1 MVGSTNTV
9 DTRILHSQWYVG
21 LLLLVVFVRIPGLVN
36 ADDPSAQSPGFQ
48 GIAWGSA
55 LADVSQLVPVER
67 SGRVNVYQYKE
78 RPPHFAQETVDAV
91 KLYAIDGK
99 FARVMIRY
107 RGEATHTRLKQVLES
122 RYGKN
127 QHRPGSMIRGL
138 NQEYSWRQEETEINL
153 SYRGLGE
160 RGLIFIQSRILA
172 PRFLELMSDHTH

>member
-1 MVGSTNTV
+1 ML
-9 DTRILHSQWYVG
+9 TRILHSQWRLG
-21 LLLLVVFVRIPGLVN
+21 LLVLVLFVWIPGLVK

-48 GIAWGSA
+48 GISWGSA
-55 LADVSQLVPVER
+55 LADVSQLVLIER
-67 SGRVNVYQYKE
+67 NGRVNVYEYKE

-107 RGEATHTRLKQVLES
+107 RGEATHTRLKHVLES

-160 RGLIFIQSRILA
+160 RGLIFIQSSILA

>member
-1 MVGSTNTV
+1 MSA
-9 DTRILHSQWYVG
+9 RILHSQWCVG
-21 LLLLVVFVRIPGLVN
+21 LLLLVLFVWIPGLVK
-36 ADDPSAQSPGFQ
+36 ADDPSAPSPGFQ
-48 GIAWGSA
+48 GISWGSA

-67 SGRVNVYQYKE
+67 NGRVNVYEYKE
-78 RPPHFAQETVDAV
+78 RPPHFAQEAVDAV

-107 RGEATHTRLKQVLES
+107 RGEATHTRLKHVLES

-138 NQEYSWRQEETEINL
+138 NQEYSWRQEETEVNL

-160 RGLIFIQSRILA
+160 RGLIFIQSSILA

>member
-1 MVGSTNTV
+1 MSA
-9 DTRILHSQWYVG
+9 RLLHSQWCVG
-21 LLLLVVFVRIPGLVN
+21 LLLLVLFVWIPGLVN
-36 ADDPSAQSPGFQ
+36 ADDPSAPSPGFQ
-48 GIAWGSA
+48 GISWGSA

-67 SGRVNVYQYKE
+67 NGRVNVYEYKE
-78 RPPHFAQETVDAV
+78 RPPHFAQEAVDAV

-107 RGEATHTRLKQVLES
+107 RGEATHTRLKHVLES

-138 NQEYSWRQEETEINL
+138 NQEYSWRQEETEVNL

-160 RGLIFIQSRILA
+160 RGLIFIQSSILA

>member
-1 MVGSTNTV
+1 MSA
-9 DTRILHSQWYVG
+9 RILHSQWCVG
-21 LLLLVVFVRIPGLVN
+21 LLLLVLFVWIPGLVN
-36 ADDPSAQSPGFQ
+36 ADDPSAPSPGFQ
-48 GIAWGSA
+48 GISWGSA
-55 LADVSQLVPVER
+55 LADVSQLVQVER
-67 SGRVNVYQYKE
+67 NGRVNVYEYKE
-78 RPPHFAQETVDAV
+78 RPPHFAQEAVDAV

-107 RGEATHTRLKQVLES
+107 RGEATHTRLKHVLES

-138 NQEYSWRQEETEINL
+138 NQEYSWRQEETEVNL

-160 RGLIFIQSRILA
+160 RGLIFIQSSILA

>member
-1 MVGSTNTV
+1 MR
-9 DTRILHSQWYVG
+9 TRILHSQWRLG
-21 LLLLVVFVRIPGLVN
+21 LLLLVLFVWVPGLVVK

-55 LADVSQLVPVER
+55 LADVSQLVLVER
-67 SGRVNVYQYKE
+67 DGRVNVYEYKE

-91 KLYAIDGK
+91 KLYAIDDK
-99 FARVMIRY
+99 FTRVMIRY
-107 RGEATHTRLKQVLES
+107 RGEATHTRLKHVLES
-122 RYGKN
+122 RHGKI

-153 SYRGLGE
+153 SYRRLGE
-160 RGLIFIQSRILA
+160 RGLIFIQSSILA